1 MWQSVHTPLGVSGG
15 VLLWGGGPQR
25 GLGPM
30 KAEESCCVAGILEK
44 MGEESQT
51 PTPGT
56 PNAEWVGGWGEGST
70 QYERGARV
78 LGCPRSERSGV
89 WGECVQRGVWKQGCR
104 AKARTERKPRSLVPQ
119 RPLVPLDK
127 AVPTFKV
134 GWTGGQ
140 HHPHRQ
146 VLPWVQPEPP
156 GTGQASLPRGHPAEG
171 SFGQRG
177 PESFPPY
184 QGALQGLVPQ
194 GSQLRVSHL

>member
-1 MWQSVHTPLGVSGG
+1 MHTPLGVSGS

-25 GLGPM
+25 GLGPT

-44 MGEESQT
+44 MGEEGPT

-56 PNAEWVGGWGEGST
+56 PNTEWVGGWAEGST

-78 LGCPRSERSGV
+78 LGCPRSERSGA
-89 WGECVQRGVWKQGCR
+89 WGECVQQEVRRQGHR
-104 AKARTERKPRSLVPQ
+104 AKARTKRKPLSLVPQ
-119 RPLVPLDK
+119 RPLVSLDK

-134 GWTGGQ
+134 GWTGVQ
-140 HHPHRQ
+140 HPPHGQ

-156 GTGQASLPRGHPAEG
+156 GTGQVSLPHGHPAEG
-171 SFGQRG
+171 SFWQKG

-184 QGALQGLVPQ
+184 QGALQGLVPW